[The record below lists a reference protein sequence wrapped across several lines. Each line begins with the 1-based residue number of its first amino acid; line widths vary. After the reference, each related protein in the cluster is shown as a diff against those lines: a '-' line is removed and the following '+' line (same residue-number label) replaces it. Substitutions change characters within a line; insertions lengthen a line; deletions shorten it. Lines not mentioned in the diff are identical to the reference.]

1 MPVLRSKQ
9 LKSQKM
15 KIPTHSKEAA
25 ATPQNSTAMPQSTR
39 QNTTHIFFWGG
50 PLSNWHSG
58 RIYSGK
64 RTFELLLPKLA
75 ELDIGHPPPEAF
87 SSRLLSSVGFGCGEQ
102 WMMAMKGW
110 LFERDIELSEKLFP
124 DCGDSEQEFQ
134 LLRKEMLA
142 PTRPSLNERE
152 KRAMYDSCLCKCL
165 RSKSPKDQ
173 KSYGRRCRNFDVK
186 VWDVAS
192 VPVVVA
198 CQIARAEVDDQL
210 RRLYLQSGN
219 RVFVEGSPRDT
230 VWGVGIRWDQVSIEN
245 PSNWSGE
252 NRLGVCHGIACKAV
266 KELWEEKS
274 GAEQVS

>member
-1 MPVLRSKQ
+1 MPVLKSKQ

-15 KIPTHSKEAA
+15 KTPTRSKEAA

-39 QNTTHIFFWGG
+39 QNATHIFFWGG

-58 RIYSGK
+58 RNYSGK

-75 ELDIGHPPPEAF
+75 ELDINHPPPEAF
-87 SSRLLSSVGFGCGEQ
+87 SSRLLLSVVFRCGEQ

-124 DCGDSEQEFQ
+124 DGGDGEQEFQ
-134 LLRKEMLA
+134 QLRKEMLGS
-142 PTRPSLNERE
+142 TRPSLNEKE

-173 KSYGRRCRNFDVK
+173 KSYGRRCRNFDIK

-198 CQIARAEVDDQL
+198 CQIARAEADDEL
-210 RRLYLQSGN
+210 RRLYLQSGDK
-219 RVFVEGSPRDT
+219 VFVEGSPTDT
-230 VWGVGIRWDQVSIEN
+230 VWGVGIRWDHVSIEN
-245 PSNWSGE
+245 PSNWFGE

-266 KELWEEKS
+266 RELWKGKV
-274 GAEQVS
+274 GAEQVG